1 MSLLR
6 RIRGEVAGAWRS
18 VGYDLGRRPSE
29 AEPAEIR
36 ELDVTST
43 GMNTFPGALV
53 DLPSSPL
60 RTDATP
66 PRRFVAVTVFCLLA
80 MSGATGSYFVATSIF
95 SAPTGNVAESAESAP
110 QAAAERP
117 IPVDQAAGGE
127 AGMGSALRPAG
138 KPRTTPPSA
147 SPTVAGAAGTVGTA
161 GAAGPQKPVAK
172 VTRGVPA
179 DAAAPATS
187 RQERPTTVA
196 PERTRITESPCDC
209 MTPPVPTPTA
219 QPVGTSPSASVRP
232 SEKPDN
238 STSPAPSG
246 SVGPAPSDA
255 GDGHHRRRAHRN

>member
-1 MSLLR
+1 MSLFR

-18 VGYDLGRRPSE
+18 VGYDLGRRHSE
-29 AEPAEIR
+29 APAPEAAPEISG
-36 ELDVTST
+36 LDVTST
-43 GMNTFPGALV
+43 GMNTFPGSLV

-60 RTDATP
+60 RTDAAP

-95 SAPTGNVAESAESAP
+95 SAPTGNVAESVDSAGSAGSTDSAP
-110 QAAAERP
+110 QAAAEQP
-117 IPVDQAAGGE
+117 IPVDQAAGGK

-138 KPRTTPPSA
+138 KPRTTPASA
-147 SPTVAGAAGTVGTA
+147 SPAVAG
-161 GAAGPQKPVAK
+161 KPVAK
-172 VTRGVPA
+172 VTRGAPA

-187 RQERPTTVA
+187 RQERPTTVT

-219 QPVGTSPSASVRP
+219 PAVSASPSVPVRP

-238 STSPAPSG
+238 SPS
-246 SVGPAPSDA
+246 VAPSDSVSPTPSHA
-255 GDGHHRRRAHRN
+255 GDGRHHRRAHRD